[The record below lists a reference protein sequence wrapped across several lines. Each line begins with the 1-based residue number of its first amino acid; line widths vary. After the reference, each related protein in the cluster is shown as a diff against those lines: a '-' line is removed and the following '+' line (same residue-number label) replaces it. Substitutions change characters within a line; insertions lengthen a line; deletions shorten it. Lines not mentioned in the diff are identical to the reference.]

1 MKIGVNGGGGVH
13 RLEDALEQARSA
25 ERDGFDSY
33 WLSQIA
39 GIDALTALAVVGR
52 EVPQLELGTAVVPT
66 YPRHPMALA
75 IQALTVQAATGG
87 RLVLGIGPSHKLLVE
102 GMLGYSFDRPYSHT
116 REYNTALRKL
126 LRGEATDFAGDQ
138 LTARGKVDVVAPPPP
153 VLIAGLGPRMLAL
166 AGSEADGTVTWMCGI
181 KTVTQHIVPRV
192 RAAADAAER
201 PAPRIVVG
209 LPVCVTDD
217 PKRAR
222 TLAAAK
228 LALYGGLPSY
238 RAMLDREGVAGPEE
252 IAVIGDEAE
261 VRESLQELAAS
272 GATDLRATE
281 LCPTSDDAERTR
293 ALLRELQA

>member
-1 MKIGVNGGGGVH
+1 MKIGVNGGGGIH
-13 RLEDALEQARSA
+13 RLEDALEQARAA
-25 ERDGFDSY
+25 ERDGFASY

-39 GIDALTALAVVGR
+39 GIDALTALAVIGH
-52 EVPQLELGTAVVPT
+52 EVPHLELGTAVVPT

-75 IQALTVQAATGG
+75 VQALTVQAATGG

-102 GMLGYSFDRPYSHT
+102 GMLGHSFDRPYSHT
-116 REYNTALRKL
+116 REYNTALRTL
-126 LRGEATDFAGDQ
+126 LRGEATDFRGDQ
-138 LTARGKVDVVAPPPP
+138 LTARGKVDVVAPAPP

-192 RAAADAAER
+192 RAAAEAAER
-201 PAPRIVVG
+201 PAPRVVVG

-222 TLAAAK
+222 ALAAEK
-228 LALYGGLPSY
+228 LAIYGGLPSY
-238 RAMLDREGVAGPEE
+238 RAMLDREGVDAPEQ
-252 IAVIGDEAE
+252 IALIGDEAQ
-261 VRESLQELAAS
+261 VRDSLQELAAS

-281 LCPTSDDAERTR
+281 LCPTSDDAARTR